1 VPSWGQAVKGDECF
15 ADRGLQAAGEAA
27 VVPRG
32 MTIQKIARHV
42 AQEEGLE
49 LGRMRGRSRH
59 REVSRARLMV
69 AWVGRE
75 VGRIP
80 VAQAAR
86 FFGRDTSVMINGL
99 NRLEAAMGEDR
110 SLRGRLGALREA
122 IGKPRQNN
130 TIRKD

>member
-1 VPSWGQAVKGDECF
+1 
-15 ADRGLQAAGEAA
+15 
-27 VVPRG
+27 
-32 MTIQKIARHV
+32 
-42 AQEEGLE
+42 
-49 LGRMRGRSRH
+49 
-59 REVSRARLMV
+59 V

-99 NRLEAAMGEDR
+99 NRLEAVMQDNRG
-110 SLRGRLGALREA
+110 LRGRLGALRGK
-122 IGKPRQNN
+122 IGKPTQNN